1 MHMSDKQERQ
11 EAALSGKSASE
22 QENLKLHGDSEAS
35 EAAQNVEAREIRSDE
50 LTLAPRYVSD
60 EELEAME
67 EAGSEPTAKA
77 TDDVDY
83 DGKSVKAADVAAG
96 AAPSRDSADYA
107 YRDVVG
113 TSIVGY
119 QEQVPLSE
127 LED

>member
-1 MHMSDKQERQ
+1 MSENQKNHERQ

-22 QENLKLHGDSEAS
+22 KENLKLHGDSEA
-35 EAAQNVEAREIRSDE
+35 AQNVEARELRSDE
-50 LTLAPRYVSD
+50 LTLQPRHVSD

-67 EAGSEPTAKA
+67 EAGSEPTVKA

-83 DGKSVKAADVAAG
+83 DGKSVKGADVAAG

>member
-1 MHMSDKQERQ
+1 MSEKQERQ

-22 QENLKLHGDSEAS
+22 KENLKLHGE
-35 EAAQNVEAREIRSDE
+35 EQNVEARELRSDE
-50 LTLAPRYVSD
+50 LTLQPRYVSD

-67 EAGSEPTAKA
+67 EAGSEPTVKA

-83 DGKSVKAADVAAG
+83 DGKSVKGADVAAG

>member
-1 MHMSDKQERQ
+1 MSENQKNQERQ

-22 QENLKLHGDSEAS
+22 KENLKLHGDGE
-35 EAAQNVEAREIRSDE
+35 EQNVEARELRSDE
-50 LTLAPRYVSD
+50 LTLQPRHVSD

-67 EAGSEPTAKA
+67 EAGSEPTVKA

-83 DGKSVKAADVAAG
+83 DGKSVKGAEVAAG
-96 AAPSRDSADYA
+96 AAPSRDSADYV